1 VADLLERLKSALGEH
16 YAIDREIGRGGMAT
30 VYLAEDIKHDR
41 QVAIKVLL
49 PELSASVGAER
60 FLQEI
65 RTVARLNHPHI
76 LPVHDSGDADG
87 LLYYAMPYVEG
98 ESLRQLLDR
107 NRQLSIEET
116 VRIGVEVADALD
128 YAHRQG
134 VIHRD
139 IKPGNILLSEG
150 HAVLAD
156 FGIARAVSA
165 AREDRVTRTGLG
177 VGTPLYSSPEQAT
190 ADETLDGRTD
200 IYSLG
205 VVVYEMLAGEVP
217 LGGATPQSIQ
227 AKRLSQTPTP
237 LPVLRD
243 TVPPLLDSVI
253 ARALARVPA
262 DRFET
267 AKDFGDALMATPNDA
282 TPVASLDLSSTPGL
296 MAQARVRPRR
306 RRWAVLAAGLMA
318 ASLIVFGAIAGYR
331 ALNQTD
337 NAVESPGPTAAQ
349 SRESRQV
356 YLEADAQFDAAMSG
370 PVGPGPGWIAAAA
383 LFDSA
388 THLDPSNAQ
397 AWAGLAKTY
406 AMLGVWVL
414 PQDSI
419 LPLVVE
425 PAMRAIQL
433 DSTLAEAHEALALK
447 YWVYD
452 VQWLKAHDEFVE
464 AARLE
469 PNTPDADRRLAEAT
483 HILTDL
489 GWRDSAVSTGR
500 RAVESGL
507 HWLPLISYPASLLH
521 GGDYEAALTETRRR
535 GPSDDFDAQADVV
548 WSRAHIEVSAL
559 LELERFDDAREVLAR
574 LERSLEL
581 YQEWAVRRWKG
592 LAAYYHARA
601 GEPEQA
607 LAVLREED
615 LEPSAK
621 AAVYAWIGDLD
632 RAFESLEEAFDSRG
646 FVYYLPSDPAY
657 APLRTDPR
665 FDSFL
670 ARMGL
675 SCRYYDDG
683 HECFQR

>member
-1 VADLLERLKSALGEH
+1 MPDLLERLKSALGDR
-16 YAIDREIGRGGMAT
+16 YAVDREIGRGGMAT
-30 VYLAEDIKHDR
+30 VYLAEDVRHDR

-107 NRQLSIEET
+107 KRQLSIQET
-116 VRIGVEVADALD
+116 VRMGVEIADALD

-165 AREDRVTRTGLG
+165 AREERVTRTGLG

-190 ADETLDGRTD
+190 ADETIDGRTD

-205 VVVYEMLAGEVP
+205 VVLYEMLAGEVP

-227 AKRLSQTPTP
+227 AKRLNQTPTP
-237 LPVLRD
+237 LTILRD

-267 AKDFGDALMATPNDA
+267 GKDFGNALMAATMDA
-282 TPVASLDLSSTPGL
+282 TSVADLDLSSTPGL
-296 MAQARVRPRR
+296 MSQARVRPRR

-318 ASLIVFGAIAGYR
+318 ASLVVFGAIAGYR

-337 NAVESPGPTAAQ
+337 NAVESPVPTAAQ
-349 SRESRQV
+349 SMESRWL
-356 YLEADAQFDAAMSG
+356 YLEADAEFDAAMSG
-370 PVGPGPGWIAAAA
+370 PGDPGPGWIAAAA

-397 AWAGLAKTY
+397 AWAGLAKAY
-406 AMLGVWVL
+406 ALLGAWVL
-414 PQDSI
+414 PSDSVF
-419 LPLVVE
+419 PLVLE

-447 YWVYD
+447 YWVFD
-452 VQWLKAHDEFVE
+452 LQWLKAHDEYVT

-469 PNTPDADRRLAEAT
+469 PNTPGADERLAEAA

-489 GWRDSAVSTGR
+489 GWRDSAVSTVR

-507 HWLPLISYPASLLH
+507 HWLPLINYPVSLLH
-521 GGDYEAALTETRRR
+521 GGDYEAALTETRRVLR
-535 GPSDDFDAQADVV
+535 ADDFDEVVDVV
-548 WSRAHIEVSAL
+548 WRRAEIEFMAL
-559 LELERFDDAREVLAR
+559 LELERFDEAWEALAQ

-581 YQEWAVRRWKG
+581 YEEWAVRRWMG
-592 LAAYYHARA
+592 LTAYYHARV
-601 GEPEQA
+601 GDSQQA
-607 LAVLREED
+607 QAVLEQGD
-615 LEPSAK
+615 LEPALK
-621 AAVYAWIGDLD
+621 ATAYAWMGDLD
-632 RAFESLEEAFDSRG
+632 QAFELLEEQFDSGG
-646 FVYYLPSDPAY
+646 FVFYLPSDPAF
-657 APLRTDPR
+657 APLRKDPR
-665 FDSFL
+665 FDLLL

>member
-1 VADLLERLKSALGEH
+1 MLDLLERLKSALAGR
-16 YAIDREIGRGGMAT
+16 YAVDREIGRGGMAT
-30 VYLAEDIKHDR
+30 VYLAEDMKHDR

-65 RTVARLNHPHI
+65 RTAARLNQPHI
-76 LPVHDSGDADG
+76 LAVHDSGEADG
-87 LLYYAMPYVEG
+87 LLFYVMPYVEG
-98 ESLRQLLDR
+98 ESLRQRMDR
-107 NRQLSIEET
+107 KRQLSIEET
-116 VRIGVEVADALD
+116 VRVGVEVADALD

-165 AREDRVTRTGLG
+165 AREERVTRTGLG

-190 ADETLDGRTD
+190 ADEALDGRTD

-205 VVVYEMLAGEVP
+205 VVLYETLAGEVP

-267 AKDFGDALMATPNDA
+267 AKDFGNALMATTMDA
-282 TPVASLDLSSTPGL
+282 TPVAGLDLSSTPGL
-296 MAQARVRPRR
+296 MAEPQVRPRR
-306 RRWAVLAAGLMA
+306 RRRAVLAAGLVA
-318 ASLIVFGAIAGYR
+318 ASLVVFGAIAGYR

-337 NAVESPGPTAAQ
+337 DAVESPGPTAAQ
-349 SRESRQV
+349 SMESRRL

-370 PVGPGPGWIAAAA
+370 AEPPGPGWIAAAA

-406 AMLGVWVL
+406 ALLGAWVL
-414 PQDSI
+414 PSDSVW
-419 LPLVVE
+419 PLVSE

-447 YWVYD
+447 YWVFD
-452 VQWLKAHDEFVE
+452 FQWLKAHDEYVE

-469 PNTPDADRRLAEAT
+469 PNTPDADERLAEAA

-489 GWRDSAVSTGR
+489 GWRDSAVSTVR
-500 RAVESGL
+500 RAAESGL
-507 HWLPLISYPASLLH
+507 HWLPAINYPVSLLH
-521 GGDYEAALTETRRR
+521 GGDYEAALREARRSLH
-535 GPSDDFDAQADVV
+535 GGDFDEIVDVI
-548 WSRAHIEVSAL
+548 WRCSEIEVLAL
-559 LELERFDDAREVLAR
+559 LELERFDDAWEALAQMELS
-574 LERSLEL
+574 LER
-581 YQEWAVRRWKG
+581 YGEWAVGRWMG
-592 LAAYYHARA
+592 LTAYYHARA
-601 GEPEQA
+601 GDPQQA
-607 LAVLREED
+607 QAVLREGD
-615 LEPSAK
+615 LEPAAK
-621 AAVYAWIGDLD
+621 AAVYAWMGDLD
-632 RAFESLEEAFDSRG
+632 RAFESLEEEFDSRRYV
-646 FVYYLPSDPAY
+646 FYLPSDPAF
-657 APLRTDPR
+657 APLREDPR
-665 FDSFL
+665 FDL
-670 ARMGL
+670 LLGRMGL

>member
-1 VADLLERLKSALGEH
+1 MADLLERLKSALVER

-41 QVAIKVLL
+41 QVAIKVLH

-107 NRQLSIEET
+107 KRQLSIEET
-116 VRIGVEVADALD
+116 VRMGVEVADALD

-165 AREDRVTRTGLG
+165 AREERVTRTGLG

-205 VVVYEMLAGEVP
+205 VVLYETLAGEVP

-267 AKDFGDALMATPNDA
+267 AKDFGNALNAATTDA
-282 TPVASLDLSSTPGL
+282 TPLGSLDLSTTPGIGSEP
-296 MAQARVRPRR
+296 RVRARR
-306 RRWAVLAAGLMA
+306 RRRAVLGAGLVA
-318 ASLIVFGAIAGYR
+318 TSLVAFGAIAGYK
-331 ALNQTD
+331 ALSGTD
-337 NAVESPGPTAAQ
+337 TAEESRGPTDAQ
-349 SRESRQV
+349 IRESRQL
-356 YLEADAQFDAAMSG
+356 YLKADAEFDAAMSG
-370 PVGPGPGWIAAAA
+370 SALPGPGWMAAAA
-383 LFDSA
+383 KFDSA
-388 THLDPSNAQ
+388 TRLDPSNAK
-397 AWAGLAKTY
+397 AWAGLAK
-406 AMLGVWVL
+406 
-414 PQDSI
+414 
-419 LPLVVE
+419 
-425 PAMRAIQL
+425 
-433 DSTLAEAHEALALK
+433 
-447 YWVYD
+447 
-452 VQWLKAHDEFVE
+452 
-464 AARLE
+464 
-469 PNTPDADRRLAEAT
+469 
-483 HILTDL
+483 
-489 GWRDSAVSTGR
+489 
-500 RAVESGL
+500 
-507 HWLPLISYPASLLH
+507 
-521 GGDYEAALTETRRR
+521 
-535 GPSDDFDAQADVV
+535 
-548 WSRAHIEVSAL
+548 
-559 LELERFDDAREVLAR
+559 
-574 LERSLEL
+574 
-581 YQEWAVRRWKG
+581 
-592 LAAYYHARA
+592 
-601 GEPEQA
+601 
-607 LAVLREED
+607 
-615 LEPSAK
+615 
-621 AAVYAWIGDLD
+621 
-632 RAFESLEEAFDSRG
+632 
-646 FVYYLPSDPAY
+646 AY
-657 APLRTDPR
+657 A
-665 FDSFL
+665 
-670 ARMGL
+670 
-675 SCRYYDDG
+675 
-683 HECFQR
+683 